1 MDELKLW
8 ARGPFELIRHAES
21 HLRIGTDF
29 DKRIALIG
37 FDNAIEVAIT
47 TFLQL
52 HPRQRGGRQ
61 YRKEDVE
68 KWLANYHSKLDF
80 FFDHFLKAGTGGGIL
95 VPITVDEIIWFHN
108 LRNELYHSGN
118 GFVPEENSLKGS
130 RAAALYVF
138 STLFEVNAE
147 EVLDRQIAQPETPS
161 HANEVL
167 SPRMAFLERFISLEK
182 SLNASLRVVGV
193 PLRGGGVQS
202 WKAFVHECGKVPVHL
217 SGSFERAL
225 QVRNAIVHGN
235 PIGVDDNELNQLTTE
250 ISRLVEFVDSY
261 AFSLDILPELVKRYG
276 KWVRPEIRSVRL
288 VQRGGAVFLEVST
301 RKEGFTDENVTRTD
315 LGFIGS
321 NHRRMFVPTR
331 TAEENAV
338 RFVDLLDPY
347 DLINC
352 TDLFTNEAGS
362 EIAAQFGPRS
372 K

>member
-21 HLRIGTDF
+21 HLRIGSDF

-37 FDNAIEVAIT
+37 FDNAVEVAIT

-80 FFDHFLKAGTGGGIL
+80 FFDHFLKASAGIS
-95 VPITVDEIIWFHN
+95 VPITVDEVIWFHN

-118 GFVPEENSLKGS
+118 GFVPEEHSLKGA
-130 RAAALYVF
+130 RAAALCVF
-138 STLFEVNAE
+138 AALFEVDAE
-147 EVLDRQIAQPETPS
+147 AVLDRQIAPPAAPTQ
-161 HANEVL
+161 ADEVL

-182 SLNASLRVVGV
+182 SLSASLRALGISS
-193 PLRGGGVQS
+193 GGGAGQF
-202 WKAFVHECGKVPVHL
+202 WQAFARECGKVPSNLKH
-217 SGSFERAL
+217 SFEQAL
-225 QVRNAIVHGN
+225 KVRNAMVHGD
-235 PIGVDDNELNQLTTE
+235 PTGLDDDELNKLTTE
-250 ISRLVEFVDSY
+250 IAKLVEFVDAY

-276 KWVRPEIRSVRL
+276 KWVRPEIRLVRV
-288 VQRGGAVFLEVST
+288 VQRGGVVFLETNT
-301 RKEGFTDENVTRTD
+301 RKEGFTDELVTRTD
-315 LGFIGS
+315 LGFIRS
-321 NHRRMFVPTR
+321 SHRGMFVPTR
-331 TAEENAV
+331 TAAENAA

-352 TDLFTNEAGS
+352 TDLFTSEACKK
-362 EIAAQFGPRS
+362 IADRFERHS